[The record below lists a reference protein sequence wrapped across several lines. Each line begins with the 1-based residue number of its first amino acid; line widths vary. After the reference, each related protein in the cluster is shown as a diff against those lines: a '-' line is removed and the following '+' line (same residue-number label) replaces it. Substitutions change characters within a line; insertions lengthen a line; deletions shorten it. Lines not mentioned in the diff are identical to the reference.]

1 MNYLD
6 YSFWI
11 MLSVFVS
18 YVAFIW
24 IRYDVQKSISDSFYR
39 LIEDPKMPNA
49 IGQSLFTF
57 FCWGFAF
64 PAIIIGVDLTDNV
77 LMFLAGSGICFVGA
91 AAAFK
96 GDKMTHN
103 VHMIG
108 AYSGVAFSQLA
119 IAFLFKMYYVNI
131 VFILI
136 AVLAQVFRKKLN
148 YNHVWWQEIA
158 AFVSML
164 YVYAVKLYGLFA

>member
-6 YSFWI
+6 VSFCT

-24 IRYDVQKSISDSFYR
+24 IRYDIQKSISDSFYR
-39 LIEDPKMPNA
+39 LIEDPKVPNV

-77 LMFLAGSGICFVGA
+77 LMFLAGAGICFVGA

-96 GDKMTHN
+96 GDSMTHS

-108 AYSGVAFSQLA
+108 AYSGVLFSQLA

-131 VFILI
+131 IFILFAI
-136 AVLAQVFRKKLN
+136 LALVFRKKLKDN
-148 YNHVWWQEIA
+148 QVWWQEIA
-158 AFVSML
+158 AFASIL

>member
-24 IRYDVQKSISDSFYR
+24 IRYGVQKSISDSFYR

-49 IGQSLFTF
+49 LGQSLFTL

-108 AYSGVAFSQLA
+108 AYSGVVFSQLA

-131 VFILI
+131 AFILI

-148 YNHVWWQEIA
+148 NNHVWWQEIA